1 MAVAGEEIVL
11 VSDFGDG
18 PRGAPQTTG
27 STTDYGSGNEPCRG
41 VVCFFRRGFMSSL
54 KFVCVAAALSV
65 AAVTM
70 SFACSS
76 TPGTEDDGDGGSGPG
91 ATDPV
96 VSASECGS
104 QCEQKAAECGAPAG
118 SATSQCDAICGRS
131 PTKSQVACLLE
142 KSCSVLARLDSADDF
157 DEACA
162 KPSTPPAPTSGRDSS
177 VAPRDSGP
185 TACVAIGKTGC
196 SSLNAPSGCCA
207 DSKRPTIVCNGNN
220 DGKGNAQ
227 CCVNQGKTC
236 VEVSD
241 CCGYAGASDDI
252 KKLYRCDGTCKF

>member
-1 MAVAGEEIVL
+1 MSSSRLLCAAAFAVATMAV
-11 VSDFGDG
+11 
-18 PRGAPQTTG
+18 
-27 STTDYGSGNEPCRG
+27 
-41 VVCFFRRGFMSSL
+41 
-54 KFVCVAAALSV
+54 
-65 AAVTM
+65 
-70 SFACSS
+70 SFACS
-76 TPGTEDDGDGGSGPG
+76 TTAGTDDEADGGSDPS
-91 ATDPV
+91 ATDTV

-104 QCEQKAAECGAPAG
+104 QCEGKATECGAPAG

-131 PTKSQVACLLE
+131 PTKSQVACLLA
-142 KSCSVLARLDSADDF
+142 KSCSVLARLDSADDL

-162 KPSTPPAPTSGRDSS
+162 KPSTPAPGPTAGRDSS
-177 VAPRDSGP
+177 VAPKDSGP
-185 TACVAIGKTGC
+185 TACVAIGRTGC

-236 VEVSD
+236 VDVAD
-241 CCGYAGASDDI
+241 CCGYAGASESL